1 MLLTTLGVKSWCSV
15 HSLYSVN
22 KAYKDYRGSAAEI
35 ARNWFG
41 KYTHTI
47 SCWKGQ
53 AQRKGVEGR
62 GAGEGAAPAAAQAF
76 GHTGYFLCCTDRLLR
91 AGVFCNLFYMTDG
104 PKTFLIERV
113 FLTGP
118 EKGGNRRGRETE
130 EGRNKS
136 SAGSAGSAQGDTS
149 RSASWKG

>member
-1 MLLTTLGVKSWCSV
+1 MT
-15 HSLYSVN
+15 

-35 ARNWFG
+35 ARTWFG
-41 KYTHTI
+41 KYTHTV

-53 AQRKGVEGR
+53 AQRMCCGGR

-76 GHTGYFLCCTDRLLR
+76 GHTGYFLCCTDRLLH
-91 AGVFCNLFYMTDG
+91 AGVFCNLFCRTDA

-113 FLTGP
+113 FLTGT
-118 EKGGNRRGRETE
+118 EKGGDRRGRETE
-130 EGRNKS
+130 AGRNKS
-136 SAGSAGSAQGDTS
+136 SAGSAGSSQGDTS